1 MIEDP
6 ALELAIQGEHLCK
19 EGQWEAGIA
28 YLEEA
33 LAASP
38 ADPVALSALYSQL
51 GNAYFYVKRYDR
63 ALDVYSRD
71 MANAR
76 RAGERREEAQ
86 AAANMTNTLRAMGSY
101 QHAAEVGKLYLDMCR
116 ELKDMVSTGGEGTTR
131 GCVLCKCVCEW
142 GGEGGKH
149 ELKAMVAEGYCLW

>member
-1 MIEDP
+1 MEPGDIAVTHCVDCAPVEAEVLIEDP
-6 ALELAIQGEHLCK
+6 ALELAIRGEHLCK
-19 EGQWEAGIA
+19 EGQWEAGIS

-33 LAASP
+33 LETSP
-38 ADPVALSALYSQL
+38 VDPAALSALYSQL

-76 RAGERREEAQ
+76 RAGERKEEAQ

-101 QHAAEVGKLYLDMCR
+101 KHAAEVGKLYLDTCR
-116 ELKDMVSTGGEGTTR
+116 ELKDTVSS
-131 GCVLCKCVCEW
+131 
-142 GGEGGKH
+142 
-149 ELKAMVAEGYCLW
+149 